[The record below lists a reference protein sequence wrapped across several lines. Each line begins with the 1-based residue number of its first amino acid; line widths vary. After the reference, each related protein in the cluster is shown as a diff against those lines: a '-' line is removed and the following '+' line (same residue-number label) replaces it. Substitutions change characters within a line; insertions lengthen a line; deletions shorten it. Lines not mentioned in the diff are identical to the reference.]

1 MFITFEG
8 LDFSGKTTQ
17 AQLLAEKLKALNR
30 TVHFIREPGGTAI
43 SEHIRA
49 LLLDKKNLEMAET
62 TEILL
67 FSASRAQLVN
77 EVIAPGLRRGETL
90 ICDRY
95 YDSTTA
101 YQGYGRGIDL
111 RAVHAINKLAT
122 AGINPDLTLLVDIP
136 VEEIARRKAAAG
148 LTFDRMES
156 AGREFYERV
165 RNGYLEI
172 ARDEPGRFVRINGM
186 GSVEEVSRAI
196 WLAVERTLGPK
207 ESRRNT
213 PQSIHL

>member
-1 MFITFEG
+1 
-8 LDFSGKTTQ
+8 
-17 AQLLAEKLKALNR
+17 
-30 TVHFIREPGGTAI
+30 
-43 SEHIRA
+43 
-49 LLLDKKNLEMAET
+49 
-62 TEILL
+62 L

-77 EVIAPGLRRGETL
+77 DVIAPALRRGETL

-111 RAVHAINKLAT
+111 RSVRAINKVAT
-122 AGINPDLTLLVDIP
+122 AGIDPDLTLLVDIT
-136 VEEIARRKAAAG
+136 VDEIARRKAVAG

-172 ARDEPGRFVRINGM
+172 ARDEPGRFVRVDGM
-186 GSVEEVSRAI
+186 GSIEDVSRSI
-196 WLAVERTLGPK
+196 WHAVERTLDPK
-207 ESRRNT
+207 KPLRNT